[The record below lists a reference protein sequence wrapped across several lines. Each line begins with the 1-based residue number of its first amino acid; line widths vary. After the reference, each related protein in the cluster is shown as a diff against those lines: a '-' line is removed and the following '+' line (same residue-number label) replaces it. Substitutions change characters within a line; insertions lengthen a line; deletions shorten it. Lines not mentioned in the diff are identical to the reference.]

1 MVCWCH
7 EEKKGSWTL
16 HNIATER
23 SGRPRD
29 SSHPINASFRHVST
43 ARAASHSAWSDTTN
57 TTKNKNNVKMFV
69 VPWCGGT
76 DGSPALSSRAGCRLQ
91 WPWIGVMS
99 SWLARA
105 RELLCVQCEPRMFA
119 CVVKPCVW
127 ISGVTRC
134 LTCSREA
141 PNASLYV
148 RSKQTRLEAQCAY
161 YKSYGKT
168 WHLPRDCRSIDGL
181 MYVLQRQTYLVLGL
195 T

>member
-1 MVCWCH
+1 
-7 EEKKGSWTL
+7 
-16 HNIATER
+16 
-23 SGRPRD
+23 
-29 SSHPINASFRHVST
+29 
-43 ARAASHSAWSDTTN
+43 
-57 TTKNKNNVKMFV
+57 
-69 VPWCGGT
+69 
-76 DGSPALSSRAGCRLQ
+76 
-91 WPWIGVMS
+91 MS

-119 CVVKPCVW
+119 CVKPCVW
-127 ISGVTRC
+127 ISGVTRR

-168 WHLPRDCRSIDGL
+168 WHLARDCRSVDGL
-181 MYVLQRQTYLVLGL
+181 MYVLQRQTNLVLGL

>member
-1 MVCWCH
+1 
-7 EEKKGSWTL
+7 
-16 HNIATER
+16 
-23 SGRPRD
+23 
-29 SSHPINASFRHVST
+29 
-43 ARAASHSAWSDTTN
+43 
-57 TTKNKNNVKMFV
+57 
-69 VPWCGGT
+69 
-76 DGSPALSSRAGCRLQ
+76 
-91 WPWIGVMS
+91 MS

-105 RELLCVQCEPRMFA
+105 RELLCVQCESRMFA

-127 ISGVTRC
+127 ISGVTRR